1 MLTPE
6 YLNKFTDGYLGMCDV
21 LNEQITRDIARRIAK
36 TGGMTSTAKWQARQA
51 KQSGALMQDV
61 IREVSVLTRMSEKEV
76 YRMFRDAGLVG
87 IQNDAAPLIRA
98 GKLKSSELRM
108 SDAMKQVMN
117 AAAEKCKG
125 EISNLTLTTA
135 AATQQK
141 FLQALN
147 EAYMKVSSGAFSY
160 QEAIRQAIRSAAVD
174 GTSVLYSSGHTSK
187 IDVAMRVA
195 LLTGV
200 NQTAGKL
207 TELYAEDM
215 DAKYYEVTAHAG
227 ARPSHATWQGR
238 VYRIEGSDGD
248 HDNFY
253 DATGY
258 GTGEG
263 LCGWNCR
270 HSFFPYWP
278 GISKPAYTKDM
289 LDSYSEPK
297 YSYNGDLLTE
307 YDCMQ
312 RQRAYERSIREYK
325 RILAGYDSYIES
337 TDSEEQKAYFR
348 EKFTEEAVKLKKKE
362 KQMKEFCRQTN
373 RRPESE
379 RTQVVAVK
387 DHKGNLVSFNRSVS
401 AKAVWANRK
410 AKKR

>member
-1 MLTPE
+1 M
-6 YLNKFTDGYLGMCDV
+6 
-21 LNEQITRDIARRIAK
+21 
-36 TGGMTSTAKWQARQA
+36 
-51 KQSGALMQDV
+51 
-61 IREVSVLTRMSEKEV
+61 
-76 YRMFRDAGLVG
+76 
-87 IQNDAAPLIRA
+87 
-98 GKLKSSELRM
+98 
-108 SDAMKQVMN
+108 
-117 AAAEKCKG
+117 
-125 EISNLTLTTA
+125 
-135 AATQQK
+135 
-141 FLQALN
+141 
-147 EAYMKVSSGAFSY
+147 
-160 QEAIRQAIRSAAVD
+160 
-174 GTSVLYSSGHTSK
+174 
-187 IDVAMRVA
+187 
-195 LLTGV
+195 
-200 NQTAGKL
+200 
-207 TELYAEDM
+207 
-215 DAKYYEVTAHAG
+215 
-227 ARPSHATWQGR
+227 
-238 VYRIEGSDGD
+238 YRIEGSDGD

-312 RQRAYERSIREYK
+312 RQRAYERSIREHK

-362 KQMKEFCRQTN
+362 KQMQEFCRQTN